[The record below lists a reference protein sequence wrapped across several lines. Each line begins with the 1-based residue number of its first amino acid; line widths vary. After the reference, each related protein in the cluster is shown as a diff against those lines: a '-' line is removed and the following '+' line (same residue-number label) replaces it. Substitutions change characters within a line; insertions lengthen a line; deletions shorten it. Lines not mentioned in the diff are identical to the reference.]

1 MAESTKSA
9 LNKSTLESLVP
20 YLKRYRGILFYAFLV
35 IFLSGGILVVSFI
48 VADQGKEDSELIN
61 IAGRQRTLSQ
71 KVAKSII
78 QIRLNAL
85 TGEPYVNEVRDLQNA
100 YQAFNMVNDAF
111 QKGGTVLLS
120 DGKDVDI
127 EPLTDDSAKAILKEA
142 NDIWVG
148 YNEAVHLI
156 VESKHEYLDP
166 LYVANVE
173 IKGEE
178 LDSLTLLQTAK
189 FASENSVVML
199 NKMEALTQRLSEVSS
214 NRSKV
219 YRQVQI
225 IGSFLL
231 AIVFIL
237 SVWRVGKSLF
247 LQDQEIKKYS
257 EGLENLV
264 ATRTE
269 ELEASQAEL
278 VHVNEN
284 LEHLVENRTKEL
296 KDSQAQLIQSEK
308 MASLGQMVAGLAH
321 EINTPLGFVQNNVYE
336 LKSVQQELLELTER
350 FVKTHKAFI
359 SNDLENLEKLLTE
372 NQAVVEKLNM
382 EFFKEAS
389 QLFDESNEGLER
401 IKDLIVNLK
410 NFSRLDEA
418 DMKDTD
424 INDSLDTTLKIAHN
438 FLKHRVTV
446 VKEYGNL
453 PIVKCYPSQ
462 LNQVF
467 LNLITNAAQACERP
481 NDPSAKGVVTIRSA
495 YNEGKV
501 LIDVADNGVG
511 IAPENLNKI
520 FEPFFTTK
528 PVGSG
533 TGLGLSIV
541 YKIIK
546 QHNGKISVDSVVGKG
561 TTFRIELPLAVS
573 KQRTM
578 MFADDVFSNTH
589 SSN

>member
-1 MAESTKSA
+1 MAETIKSTSE
-9 LNKSTLESLVP
+9 KSTLESLLP
-20 YLKRYRGILFYAFLV
+20 YLKRYRGLVFYASLV
-35 IFLSGGILVVSFI
+35 IVLATGISIVSFV
-48 VADQGKEDSELIN
+48 VADKGKEDSELIN

-78 QIRLNAL
+78 EIRLNSL
-85 TGEPYVNEVRDLQNA
+85 TGEPYVNEVRELNSA
-100 YQAFNMVNDAF
+100 FMAFNVANEAF
-111 QKGGTVLLS
+111 QKGGTVS
-120 DGKDVDI
+120 MADGKDVDI
-127 EPLTDDSAKAILKEA
+127 EPITDDSAKAILKRA
-142 NDIWVG
+142 NETWAG
-148 YNEAVHLI
+148 YKEAVRVI

-166 LYVANVE
+166 LYVPNVE
-173 IKGEE
+173 MKGQE
-178 LDSLTLLQTAK
+178 LDSLALLQTAN
-189 FASENSVVML
+189 FASENSAIML
-199 NKMEALTQRLSEVSS
+199 NMMEGLTQRLAEVSS
-214 NRSKV
+214 YRSKI
-219 YRQVQI
+219 YRQIQI
-225 IGSFLL
+225 IGGFLL
-231 AIVFIL
+231 ATVFFL
-237 SVWRVGKSLF
+237 SAWRVSKSLF

-257 EGLENLV
+257 EGLEGLV
-264 ATRTE
+264 AQRTK
-269 ELEASQAEL
+269 ELEASQSEL

-284 LEHLVENRTKEL
+284 LEHLVENRTREL

-336 LKSVQQELLELTER
+336 LKSVQKELLELTDR
-350 FVKTHKAFI
+350 FVKTHKALI
-359 SNDLENLEKLLTE
+359 SHDVSSLEKLLME
-372 NQAVVEKLNM
+372 NQGIIEKLNM
-382 EFFKEAS
+382 EFFNEAA

-424 INDSLDTTLKIAHN
+424 INAALDTTLKIAHN
-438 FLKHRVTV
+438 FLKHRVSV
-446 VKEYGNL
+446 VKEYGAL

-481 NDPSAKGVVTIRSA
+481 NDPKAQGIVTIRSA

-511 IAPENLNKI
+511 IAPENMNKI

-546 QHNGKISVDSVVGKG
+546 QHNGKISVDSAVGKG
-561 TTFRIELPLAVS
+561 TTFKIELPLAVA

-578 MFADDVFSNTH
+578 MFADDVYSDTH